1 MIPEKPISILT
12 VEDHPIFREGLSTV
26 LSSEPDML
34 LVANAYRIGYEA
46 IRNTCMHSA
55 ASRLEVELRY
65 THDLN
70 LLVRD
75 NGIGIDAAVVD
86 KGKDGHFG
94 LQGNAGAGRTHRG
107 QAYSKQFCNIRN
119 RDESRRPRRHR
130 LPENKFASTDPIYKD
145 KSSVWTID

>member
-94 LQGNAGAGRTHRG
+94 LQGMRERAARIGAKPTLNSFTTSGTETKVVVPGGIAFRKTSSLQQTLFTKIKAAFGR
-107 QAYSKQFCNIRN
+107 
-119 RDESRRPRRHR
+119 
-130 LPENKFASTDPIYKD
+130 
-145 KSSVWTID
+145 